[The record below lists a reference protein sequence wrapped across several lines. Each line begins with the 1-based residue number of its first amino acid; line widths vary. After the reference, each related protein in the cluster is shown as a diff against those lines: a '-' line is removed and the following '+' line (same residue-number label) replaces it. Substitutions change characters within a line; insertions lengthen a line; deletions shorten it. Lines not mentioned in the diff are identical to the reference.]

1 MKVFFPNLQENE
13 RLKQQFGEHILR
25 GTFAHAY
32 LIQGASG
39 TGKCLF
45 AHMLA
50 AALCCHNR
58 EKESKTL
65 PCHECEACRKI
76 MEDATPDLHNITR
89 GENATIGVDAIRK
102 IKEDMYLSPT
112 EQEKKIYIIH
122 EAERMTAAAQ
132 NALLIAL
139 EEPPADVVILLL
151 CEDASSLLPTVRS
164 RVQTMR
170 MSLFSEN
177 ALNTFLESN
186 REAKR
191 LKESS
196 PKEYLD
202 LLTMASGSPGR
213 ALALLDKKQMNIAQ
227 AERSVILGILQ
238 GVNNRTG
245 YAKLYEAM
253 TKLSTKRQELGQE
266 FTLFSLAVRDLI
278 VIKRDENAPLCFF
291 GDRETAIEMASSFS
305 LRCLFTVYDAIEEA
319 QATLSQ
325 NANVNVVLT
334 ALTSALSHAPTK

>member
-58 EKESKTL
+58 RVETATL

-76 MEDATPDLHNITR
+76 MGDATPDLHNITR

-112 EQEKKIYIIH
+112 EQERKIYIIH
-122 EAERMTAAAQ
+122 EAEKMTAAAQ

-170 MSLFSEN
+170 MSLFSET
-177 ALNTFLESN
+177 ALSSFLENN

-191 LKESS
+191 LKETA
-196 PKEYLD
+196 PNEYLD
-202 LLTMASGSPGR
+202 LLTAAGGSPGR
-213 ALALLDKKQMNIAQ
+213 ALALLDKKQMHTAQTEKNI
-227 AERSVILGILQ
+227 ILGILQ

-266 FTLFSLAVRDLI
+266 LTSFSLSVRDLI
-278 VIKRDENAPLCFF
+278 TVKRDEDVPLCFF
-291 GDRETAIEMASSFS
+291 GDRDMAREMASAFS
-305 LRCLFTVYDAIEEA
+305 LRCLFTVYDAIREA
-319 QATLSQ
+319 QITLSQ

-334 ALTSALSHAPTK
+334 VLTSALSHAPTK

>member
-1 MKVFFPNLQENE
+1 MKVYFPNLQQNE
-13 RLKQQFGEHILR
+13 RLKQQFGEHILH

-39 TGKCLF
+39 TGKRLF

-58 EKESKTL
+58 QVENATL
-65 PCHECEACRKI
+65 PCHACEACRKI
-76 MEDATPDLHNITR
+76 MGDATPDLHNITR
-89 GENATIGVDAIRK
+89 GENATIGVDTIRR

-122 EAERMTAAAQ
+122 EAEKMTAAAQ

-164 RVQTMR
+164 RVQTVR

-177 ALNTFLESN
+177 ALNTFLENN

-191 LKESS
+191 CKETT
-196 PKEYLD
+196 PQEYRD
-202 LLTMASGSPGR
+202 LLTMAAGSPGR
-213 ALALLDKKQMNIAQ
+213 AISLLDRKQMHAVQTEKN
-227 AERSVILGILQ
+227 VILGVLQ

-253 TKLSTKRQELGQE
+253 TKLSGKRQELEQE
-266 FTLFSLAVRDLI
+266 LTAFSLAVRDLI
-278 VIKRDENAPLCFF
+278 TIKRDEDVPLCFF
-291 GDRETAIEMASSFS
+291 GDREMASEMASSFS
-305 LRCLFTVYDAIEEA
+305 LRCLFTVYDAIKEA
-319 QATLSQ
+319 ETTLTQ